1 MSRGFK
7 IVIAGLWLSVLLLW
21 VTLPRLARRSDSPLQ
36 PPAATAAQIAE
47 HPTWTP
53 TLPPVPP
60 PPTATPPGVATSTF
74 TPLPPPSPSPPAT
87 ATPLPTA
94 TATPPPPTP
103 PPPTAVAVVHD
114 GRIDAIGPIPL
125 PTVAPLSFGSGR
137 APVRLRIPALDLDT
151 PVLPMGWHVVSD
163 ASGVRS
169 EWDVVDF
176 AAGHHIN
183 TAYPGE
189 PGNVVLSG
197 HNNIG
202 GSVFRTLCVIGEP
215 GVDFGLEDEMILV
228 DESDRRFTYQVN
240 GWQRLAERNASIA
253 TRLENAQWMA
263 PTDHAQLTLVTC
275 WPPWSNTH
283 RVIVTGL
290 LTAISP

>member
-7 IVIAGLWLSVLLLW
+7 LLITGLWLSVLLLW
-21 VTLPRLARRSDSPLQ
+21 VLLPR
-36 PPAATAAQIAE
+36 PAAQRQDAASGGEIAAGE
-47 HPTWTP
+47 IVDATQPTWTP
-53 TLPPVPP
+53 TATPVSAATATPTP
-60 PPTATPPGVATSTF
+60 THPPTATPTPTETPTPTLAPTSTLA
-74 TPLPPPSPSPPAT
+74 PLP
-87 ATPLPTA
+87 PTA
-94 TATPPPPTP
+94 TA
-103 PPPTAVAVVHD
+103 VVRE

-125 PTVAPLSFGSGR
+125 ATAAPLSFGSGR
-137 APVRLRIPALDLDT
+137 APVRLLIPALDLDAA
-151 PVLPMGWHVVSD
+151 VLPMGWHVVSD
-163 ASGVRS
+163 ASGMRS
-169 EWDVVDF
+169 EWDVVDD

-215 GVDFGLEDEMILV
+215 GVDFGLEDAMILV
-228 DESDRRFTYQVN
+228 DEMGRRFTYQVN

-253 TRLENAQWMA
+253 TRLENAQWLA

-290 LTAISP
+290 LTAIDP